1 MSPHR
6 LFFAFWP
13 DETLRSALET
23 ARARLFPLAGRP
35 VDLGNLHVTVAF
47 LGAVEPSKLAR
58 LVELAGPVAP
68 LPIVFD
74 RLEHWTRPHVLAAV
88 ASQPPSRLRAIVDG
102 LWQRL
107 DRLGFAREPRP
118 YVPHLTLVRDVKTL
132 RPGLAWPPLEW
143 TAYRIQLIESVTTPA
158 GVRYAP
164 LT

>member
-1 MSPHR
+1 LSQHR

-13 DETLRSALET
+13 DEALRGTLEA

-35 VDLGNLHVTVAF
+35 V
-47 LGAVEPSKLAR
+47 EPGQPARHAR
-58 LVELAGPVAP
+58 LPRRRRRPEARAAARARGPVAP

-74 RLEHWTRPHVLAAV
+74 RLEHWTRPRVLAAV
-88 ASQPPSRLRAIVDG
+88 ASQPPPRLRAIVDG

-132 RPGLAWPPLEW
+132 RAGLAWPPLEW
-143 TAYRIQLIESVTTPA
+143 TAYRIQLVESVGTPG

-164 LT
+164 LD

>member
-1 MSPHR
+1 MSQHR

-13 DETLRSALET
+13 DETLRARSRPRGRACFRSRAGPSTRPTCTSRSRSSAPST
-23 ARARLFPLAGRP
+23 
-35 VDLGNLHVTVAF
+35 
-47 LGAVEPSKLAR
+47 PSKLAR

-74 RLEHWTRPHVLAAV
+74 RLEHWTRPRVLAAV
-88 ASQPPSRLRAIVDG
+88 ASQPPPRLRAIVDG

-118 YVPHLTLVRDVKTL
+118 YVPHLTLVRDVKSV

-143 TAYRIQLIESVTTPA
+143 TVYRIQLIESVTTPA

-164 LT
+164 LA